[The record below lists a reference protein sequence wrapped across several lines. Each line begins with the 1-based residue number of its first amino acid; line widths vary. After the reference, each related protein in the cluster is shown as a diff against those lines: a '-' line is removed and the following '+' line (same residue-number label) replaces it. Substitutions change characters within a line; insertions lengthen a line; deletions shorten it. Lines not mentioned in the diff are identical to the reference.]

1 MSTKP
6 VHYELAA
13 QLRSDIGEGA
23 SRRLRQA
30 GSVPGIVYGNA
41 QPAMTVSLSHKD
53 MVKALENEG
62 IYSHILTLNVD
73 GTKEAVILKALQRH
87 PFKPRLLHI
96 DFQRVNANAAITM
109 HVPLHFLNEDTC
121 PGVKDG
127 GILSKH
133 MIEVELKCLPK
144 DLPEFLTVDIG
155 ALQIEHAIHLSQLT
169 IPSNVELL
177 SLKHGDDMTVVSIH
191 KPRIEEEE
199 TPAVEAEAAPA
210 EGAEAAPATDAPAAK

>member
-41 QPAMTVSLSHKD
+41 QAPLTVSLSHKD

-73 GTKEAVILKALQRH
+73 GKKEAVILKALQRH

-109 HVPLHFLNEDTC
+109 HVPLHFLNEESC
-121 PGVKDG
+121 PGIKAG
-127 GILSKH
+127 GILSKNL
-133 MIEVELKCLPK
+133 IEVELKCLPK
-144 DLPEFLTVDIG
+144 DLPEFLNVD
-155 ALQIEHAIHLSQLT
+155 LSTLELDHAIHISQLS
-169 IPSNVELL
+169 IPKNVELL
-177 SLKHGDDMTVVSIH
+177 ALKHGDDMTVVSIH
-191 KPRIEEEE
+191 KPRIEEEAA
-199 TPAVEAEAAPA
+199 PVEAEASAEGSDAAPAADAPA
-210 EGAEAAPATDAPAAK
+210 E